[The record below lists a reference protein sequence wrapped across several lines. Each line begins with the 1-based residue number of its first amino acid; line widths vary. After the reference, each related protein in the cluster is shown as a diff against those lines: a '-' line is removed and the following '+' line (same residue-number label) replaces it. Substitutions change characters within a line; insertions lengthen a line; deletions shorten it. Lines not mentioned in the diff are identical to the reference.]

1 MTLAECA
8 ARLREELKQSQ
19 FSAPP
24 YGPSISAG
32 VLHAIDAFEADP
44 EFKLPERLDALVKEW
59 EERQDASDSAPFV
72 GSGPADPTTWPLMM
86 AGDAARRLREVR
98 EGKP

>member
-1 MTLAECA
+1 MTLAEVA
-8 ARLREELKQSQ
+8 EFLDRRMRSVLSVDPKDLE
-19 FSAPP
+19 
-24 YGPSISAG
+24 YTAG
-32 VLHAIDAFEADP
+32 IRYALAEFQKDP

-98 EGKP
+98 GAKS